1 MNEIDEVNSLIK
13 QIANITNQLIKKG
26 VVKQKEN
33 IVSDYAKWFCSKK
46 YTFKLNDTNEKSF
59 DALSK
64 LGERVLIRTRIGS
77 EFEFN
82 IEFTDICV
90 ECCDYLLLVFL
101 NEDTWMIESIYQ
113 ISQDILR
120 KFKSLEKR
128 NGFEWN
134 RESRSLSMQI
144 YPNDNS
150 ILLI

>member
-1 MNEIDEVNSLIK
+1 MNVIDEINSLIK
-13 QIANITNQLIKKG
+13 QVANIMNQLIKKG
-26 VVKQKEN
+26 VVHQIEN

-46 YTFKLNDTNEKSF
+46 YTLKLDDTNEKSY

-64 LGERVLIRTRIGS
+64 LGERVLIRTKIGS

-82 IEFTDICV
+82 IAFKHVFV
-90 ECCDYLLLVFL
+90 ECCDYILLVFL

-113 ISQDILR
+113 ICQDVLR
-120 KFKSLEKR
+120 RFKILEKR

-144 YPNDNS
+144 YPNDNA